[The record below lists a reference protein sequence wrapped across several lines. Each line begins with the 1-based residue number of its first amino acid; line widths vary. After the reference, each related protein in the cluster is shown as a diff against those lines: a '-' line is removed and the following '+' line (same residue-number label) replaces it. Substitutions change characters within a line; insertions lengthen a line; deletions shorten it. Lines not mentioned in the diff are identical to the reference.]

1 MSTTRNEEEII
12 QQVLKIFSAQLEKGG
27 FRKTPERFAILEEI
41 YKRND
46 HFDAEALYIH
56 MKNRSYRVSR
66 ATVYNTL
73 ELLVNCDL
81 VKKHQFGK
89 NLAQYEKSYG
99 YKQHDHIICANC
111 AKVVEFCDPRV
122 QQIKD
127 MVGELLNFKISHHA
141 LNLYGVCGSCQ
152 KELEFKA
159 GRPASAPEPPEPGW
173 GD

>member
-1 MSTTRNEEEII
+1 MAIAKKQEDII
-12 QQVLKIFSAQLEKGG
+12 KEVINIFSAHLEKNN

-41 YKRND
+41 YKRTD

-56 MKNRSYRVSR
+56 MKNQNYRVSR

-99 YKQHDHIICANC
+99 FKQHDHLICADC
-111 AKVVEFCDPRV
+111 SKVLEFCDPRV

-127 MVGELLNFKISHHA
+127 MMGELLKFEVTHHS
-141 LNLYGVCGSCQ
+141 LNLYGRCDGACSDG
-152 KELEFKA
+152 K
-159 GRPASAPEPPEPGW
+159 GN
-173 GD
+173 

>member
-1 MSTTRNEEEII
+1 MSARPTEEERI
-12 QQVLKIFSAQLEKGG
+12 QHVLNIFSAQLEKSG

-46 HFDAEALYIH
+46 HFDAEQLYIH
-56 MKNRSYRVSR
+56 MKNRNYRVSR

-73 ELLVNCDL
+73 ELLVSCDL
-81 VKKHQFGK
+81 IKKHQFGK

-99 YKQHDHIICANC
+99 FKQHDHVICANC
-111 AKVVEFCDPRV
+111 GKVVEFCDPRV

-127 MVGELLNFKISHHA
+127 MVGELLNFNITHHS
-141 LNLYGVCGSCQ
+141 LNLYGICGTCQ
-152 KELEFKA
+152 KEMEFGIVRKQ
-159 GRPASAPEPPEPGW
+159 PKVMEEEPGW